1 MALTPLKNFPK
12 HTARFVGRFEVLPL
26 FLLPSDVW
34 SGRSSCSDT
43 PWRWNCRSKHMH
55 CAVSKMRRGCKLI
68 MAALK
73 GLPECVKVLMEAN
86 ADVDCK
92 SQSGDTALIHAIGG
106 KHFNCL
112 MLLLDRSDGGTLASA
127 DTKAHALGAVLEN
140 KEEDFSASAAFM
152 LLAHGADI
160 DAAAEEVSENKR
172 AAASMYANTH
182 LFIERW
188 HEIALDALSERV
200 EVDRRVGPEH
210 ECRSSG
216 EPQLGCRRTTRAA
229 AQLRAQRR
237 LLAAAKLECI
247 RVRDRG
253 ISRTSGLALSRWPGF
268 SARVDDLVCL
278 SALFQ

>member
-1 MALTPLKNFPK
+1 
-12 HTARFVGRFEVLPL
+12 
-26 FLLPSDVW
+26 
-34 SGRSSCSDT
+34 
-43 PWRWNCRSKHMH
+43 MH

-200 EVDRRVGPEH
+200 EVDRRVGLGLH
-210 ECRSSG
+210 G
-216 EPQLGCRRTTRAA
+216 LYQEPLERVLQYLGLSMSADQVVNHSLDAGARRV
-229 AQLRAQRR
+229 
-237 LLAAAKLECI
+237 LLPNCARNADFWLQQSLNVLE
-247 RVRDRG
+247 
-253 ISRTSGLALSRWPGF
+253 
-268 SARVDDLVCL
+268 
-278 SALFQ
+278 